1 MNFENY
7 PADLQETIRFHGH
20 LCPGLLIGYRAA
32 TAAMEHLAVDRSED
46 EELVAIVENQSC
58 SVDAV
63 QSLCGCTFGKG
74 NLFFLDYGKQVFT
87 VGSRK
92 SQKAVRIALRGDL
105 VRPVDAEGKTDR
117 EKFME
122 QLLAHPLE
130 SLYRVSAP
138 QIDFPHEAQIFPTLV
153 CSRCGEGVMETR
165 TVIKDGLVFCRPCAH
180 GIMDSETTPHR

>member
-7 PADLQETIRFHGH
+7 PPDLQETIRFHGH

-32 TAAMEHLAVDRSED
+32 RAAMEQLGVTRSED
-46 EELVAIVENQSC
+46 EELVAIVENRSC

-63 QSLCGCTFGKG
+63 QVLCSCTFGKG
-74 NLFFLDYGKQVFT
+74 NLFFEDFGKQVFT
-87 VGSRK
+87 LGSRK
-92 SQKAVRIALRGDL
+92 TQIAVRIALRGDL
-105 VRPVDAEGKTDR
+105 VKPVDADGKTDR

-122 QLLAHPLE
+122 ELLTLPLE

-138 QIDFPHEAQIFPTLV
+138 QIDFPPEAQIHPTLV

-165 TVIKDGLVFCRPCAH
+165 TVSRGGMSYCRPCAQ
-180 GIMDSETTPHR
+180 GSMGE